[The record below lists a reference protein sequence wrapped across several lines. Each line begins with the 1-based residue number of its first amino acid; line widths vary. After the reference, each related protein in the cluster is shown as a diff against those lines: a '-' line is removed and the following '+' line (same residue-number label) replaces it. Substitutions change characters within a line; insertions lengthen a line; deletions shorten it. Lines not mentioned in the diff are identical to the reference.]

1 MSLARVVD
9 RRVAEI
15 YLFDTCTHRCG
26 YCWLAES
33 GQVLD
38 ASQLKPFRD
47 LEFVRRVA
55 AFFNRRTS
63 TSTKWLLQFTGGEPL
78 LCPNLEALCAS
89 LFDHG
94 NRVAFYTA
102 LLLPEAHAGFK
113 FLLSR
118 RAPDVDY
125 VMASFHPEAELDE
138 EAYFRKIR
146 LLKERGH
153 QVIVRYVGHPA
164 RLSRLPIAC

>member
-1 MSLARVVD
+1 VSLPPAPD

-47 LEFVRRVA
+47 LEFVGRVA
-55 AFFNRRTS
+55 GFFNRRTS

-78 LCPNLEALCAS
+78 LCPNLEALCAP
-89 LFDHG
+89 L
-94 NRVAFYTA
+94 T
-102 LLLPEAHAGFK
+102 
-113 FLLSR
+113 
-118 RAPDVDY
+118 
-125 VMASFHPEAELDE
+125 
-138 EAYFRKIR
+138 
-146 LLKERGH
+146 
-153 QVIVRYVGHPA
+153 
-164 RLSRLPIAC
+164 C